1 MAKAPPEVQP
11 TYVYGSDGNDTLNQP
26 ADYGVFM
33 YGYEGN
39 DLFNAA
45 PAVNGWALGT
55 HFYGGAGTDTVSYAA
70 STTRVDADLA
80 TGIVYQQWPNA
91 GNWEVDTLDSIEN
104 LFGSLLPDEIL
115 GNHLDNHLKGD
126 GGNDSLDGRDGADT
140 LDGGNGADS
149 LKGGSGNDVLLGGS
163 GNDTLKGEAG
173 NDRLE
178 GGTGND
184 ILDGGSG
191 IDTAVFD
198 TGTNVVV
205 SLAVGTAFSGLGND
219 TLISIERVITG
230 SGNDVIF
237 GSTANNRI
245 ESGAGNDYVD
255 AGSGNDVVYAGSGN
269 DTVLGGS
276 GNDTIHGDNATGSQG
291 NDSLSGGSG
300 DDVILSG
307 NGNNTIRG
315 GQGADDIVLGTGH
328 DTLRYEA
335 GDLGLDDIYGFDLD
349 EDLLVLAPALFGANL
364 GPGET
369 LEDVLMVF
377 DAPGIGCI
385 LFAETASDGW
395 EAIARFH
402 GITQAQ
408 MEAAIAGSSDDLIFG

>member
-26 ADYGVFM
+26 DNYGVFM
-33 YGYEGN
+33 YGYGGN

-45 PAVNGWALGT
+45 PAINNFSIGA
-55 HFYGGAGTDTVSYAA
+55 YISGGAGIDTVSYAA

-80 TGIVYQQWPNA
+80 TGVVYQQWPSG
-91 GNWEVDTLDSIEN
+91 GNWEIDTLDSIEN

-115 GNHLDNHLKGD
+115 GNHVDNHLKGD
-126 GGNDSLDGRDGADT
+126 GGNDSIDGRDGADT
-140 LDGGNGADS
+140 LDGGSGADS
-149 LKGGSGNDVLLGGS
+149 LKGGTGNDLLLGGS
-163 GNDTLKGEAG
+163 GNDTLKGESG

-191 IDTAVFD
+191 TDTAVFN
-198 TGTNVVV
+198 TSSNVVV
-205 SLAVGTAFSGLGND
+205 SLAVGTAFSELGND
-219 TLISIERVITG
+219 TLISIERVVTG
-230 SGNDVIF
+230 SGHDVIF
-237 GSTANNRI
+237 GSTAHNRV

-255 AGSGNDVVYAGSGN
+255 VGSGNDVVYAGSGN

-276 GNDTIHGDNATGSQG
+276 GNDTIHGDNASGSQG

-300 DDVILSG
+300 DDVIVSG
-307 NGNNTIRG
+307 GGNNTVRG
-315 GQGADDIVLGTGH
+315 GQGADDILLGDGY
-328 DTLRYEA
+328 DTLRYAA
-335 GDLGLDDIYGFDLD
+335 GDLGMDEIYGFDLD
-349 EDLLVLAPALFGANL
+349 EDLLVLEPGLFGAAL

-369 LEDVLMVF
+369 LEDVLLVF

-385 LFAETASDGW
+385 LFVETASSGW

-402 GITQAQ
+402 GISQAQ
-408 MEAAIAGSSDDLIFG
+408 MEAAIAGSSDDLVFG